1 MGKPHRSYAQWK
13 KNLKIMQTVGC
24 LIEDNTWKN
33 KAADMKN
40 RNDCQ
45 GRWGYRGYLSGYYS
59 NLTVNHVDNGD
70 DSTKLHVLKLH
81 TVTHIYIHT
90 N

>member
-1 MGKPHRSYAQWK
+1 MGKPHRSYAQWKK

-40 RNDCQ
+40 REM
-45 GRWGYRGYLSGYYS
+45 
-59 NLTVNHVDNGD
+59 TVREGEAIEDIWAD
-70 DSTKLHVLKLH
+70 
-81 TVTHIYIHT
+81 TVVIWQLIM
-90 N
+90 

>member
-1 MGKPHRSYAQWK
+1 
-13 KNLKIMQTVGC
+13 MQTVGY
-24 LIEDNTWKN
+24 LIEDNTWK
-33 KAADMKN
+33 KQSCRYEKQ
-40 RNDCQ
+40 RKDCQ
-45 GRWGYRGYLSGYYS
+45 GRWDYRGYLSGYCS

-70 DSTKLHVLKLH
+70 DSTKLHVLKLR